1 MCHSFFPLTQKLC
14 SQTTEKSSNP
24 PPKRRTDAA
33 GVVDQEAE
41 APDGRRKKS
50 RTSNDEAAE
59 EEEEDAPPPPDDNI
73 AEFEDFIEEES
84 ENDYS
89 GDCNALATLASLG
102 QTMPSQDN
110 ESSMDGDGVFLDRK
124 NKTRADN
131 DDAVSSLRPAS
142 SSSAGAA
149 APCPRWGHTM
159 TMIDHRR
166 FVVYGG
172 QTIDKGTGEEGPRP
186 LADLHVHDLEDGS
199 WTRPINCDGIART
212 WHTANFLPERRLLL
226 CFGGEVLDG
235 STGRL
240 TTTDQVMVLDTES
253 ELCTLYVYIFYFDS
267 IDLSFRF
274 PHFSFAYWARTVMLW
289 YPPTGEFD
297 FRQRT

>member
-172 QTIDKGTGEEGPRP
+172 QTIDKGTGEGPSP

-253 ELCTLYVYIFYFDS
+253 ELYVECIFF
-267 IDLSFRF
+267 LFRF
-274 PHFSFAYWARTVMLW
+274 YRPFVSFSSLFIRILGADSNVVVSAHR
-289 YPPTGEFD
+289 
-297 FRQRT
+297 

>member
-14 SQTTEKSSNP
+14 SQSTEKSSNP

-50 RTSNDEAAE
+50 RTSNDEAAA

-84 ENDYS
+84 GNDYS

-131 DDAVSSLRPAS
+131 DDADSSSRPA

-149 APCPRWGHTM
+149 PYPRWGHTM

-172 QTIDKGTGEEGPRP
+172 QTIDKGTGEGPSP

-253 ELCTLYVYIFYFDS
+253 ELYVCIFFYFDS

>member
-14 SQTTEKSSNP
+14 SQSTEKSSNP

-102 QTMPSQDN
+102 QTKPSQDN

-131 DDAVSSLRPAS
+131 DDADSSSRPA

-149 APCPRWGHTM
+149 PYPRWGHTM

-172 QTIDKGTGEEGPRP
+172 QTIDKGTGEGPSP

-253 ELCTLYVYIFYFDS
+253 ELYVECIFF
-267 IDLSFRF
+267 LFRF
-274 PHFSFAYWARTVMLW
+274 YRPFVSFSSLFIRILGADSNVVVSAHR
-289 YPPTGEFD
+289 
-297 FRQRT
+297 

>member
-1 MCHSFFPLTQKLC
+1 M
-14 SQTTEKSSNP
+14 
-24 PPKRRTDAA
+24 
-33 GVVDQEAE
+33 E
-41 APDGRRKKS
+41 APDGRKKS
-50 RTSNDEAAE
+50 RTSNDDEAAAE
-59 EEEEDAPPPPDDNI
+59 EEEEDVPPPPDDDI

-84 ENDYS
+84 ENDYA
-89 GDCNALATLASLG
+89 GDCNALTTLASLG

-110 ESSMDGDGVFLDRK
+110 ESSKDGDGMFLDRK
-124 NKTRADN
+124 SKTRADN
-131 DDAVSSLRPAS
+131 DDAGSSSRPAS
-142 SSSAGAA
+142 SSAGA

-172 QTIDKGTGEEGPRP
+172 QTIDKGTGEGPRP

-253 ELCTLYVYIFYFDS
+253 ELYVCIFF
-267 IDLSFRF
+267 LFRF
-274 PHFSFAYWARTVMLW
+274 YRPFASFSSLFIRILGADSNVVVSAHR
-289 YPPTGEFD
+289 
-297 FRQRT
+297 